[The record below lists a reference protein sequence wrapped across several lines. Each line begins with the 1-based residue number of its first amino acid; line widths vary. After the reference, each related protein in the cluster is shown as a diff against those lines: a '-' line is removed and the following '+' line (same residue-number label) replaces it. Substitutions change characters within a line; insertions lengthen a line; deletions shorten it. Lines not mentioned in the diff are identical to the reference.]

1 MSAGTS
7 VPEQAAR
14 LVERAQKVALCLD
27 FDGTLSPIV
36 EDPQAARPLPGIVE
50 LLGPLAERFAAVAVV
65 SGRPAAYLAEHA
77 AARGVRY
84 LGLYGLQEIREGQL
98 RVDPRLKARAANGN
112 GTSAVSDRPRV
123 RYHPIRCFVDY
134 SEVPPSI
141 KTGTTLTPVHGFL
154 DGLCQREHRPF
165 ALPGSFLA
173 GTWG

>member
-50 LLGPLAERFAAVAVV
+50 LLGPLAERFAAVALV

-77 AARGVRY
+77 GARGVRY
-84 LGLYGLQEIREGQL
+84 LGLYGLQG
-98 RVDPRLKARAANGN
+98 DPRRAA
-112 GTSAVSDRPRV
+112 
-123 RYHPIRCFVDY
+123 
-134 SEVPPSI
+134 
-141 KTGTTLTPVHGFL
+141 
-154 DGLCQREHRPF
+154 
-165 ALPGSFLA
+165 PGGPAPEGGAA
-173 GTWG
+173 GGSGRRQGAAKR

>member
-50 LLGPLAERFAAVAVV
+50 LLGPLAER
-65 SGRPAAYLAEHA
+65 L
-77 AARGVRY
+77 
-84 LGLYGLQEIREGQL
+84 
-98 RVDPRLKARAANGN
+98 
-112 GTSAVSDRPRV
+112 
-123 RYHPIRCFVDY
+123 
-134 SEVPPSI
+134 PPPI

-154 DGLCQREHRPF
+154 D
-165 ALPGSFLA
+165 AWSLPA
-173 GTWG
+173 GTPPVCASWQACPATSGTSLGSPVGSIGPG